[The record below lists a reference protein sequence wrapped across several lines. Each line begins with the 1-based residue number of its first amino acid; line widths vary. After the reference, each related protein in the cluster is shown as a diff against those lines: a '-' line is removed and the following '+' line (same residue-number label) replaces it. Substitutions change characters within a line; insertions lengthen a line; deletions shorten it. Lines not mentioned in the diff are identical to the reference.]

1 MKFSPS
7 LDLPATAEATPTI
20 LRPSRRRPIKVA
32 MAASKAD
39 LLLVSLCS
47 ARSFSL
53 MRLNCSMGVDREVWK
68 LVKLCFSLL
77 PMLAETN

>member
-1 MKFSPS
+1 MM
-7 LDLPATAEATPTI
+7 
-20 LRPSRRRPIKVA
+20 RPSNKHPTNVA

-47 ARSFSL
+47 ATSFSL
-53 MRLNCSMGVDREVWK
+53 MRLNCSMGVDLEVWK

-77 PMLAETN
+77 PILAETN